1 MQHTSSKI
9 GIISS
14 TEKNVRQTKFKNG
27 GNFAYKD
34 IYFLEPD
41 QKLSYLNDLDV
52 KSYILHYVDSI
63 FSKWPPFPVIN
74 SLLRVKSP

>member
-1 MQHTSSKI
+1 MCAKQNLKMA
-9 GIISS
+9 GILHI
-14 TEKNVRQTKFKNG
+14 K
-27 GNFAYKD
+27 

-41 QKLSYLNDLDV
+41 QKLSYLIDLDV
-52 KSYILHYVDSI
+52 KSYILHYVDYI